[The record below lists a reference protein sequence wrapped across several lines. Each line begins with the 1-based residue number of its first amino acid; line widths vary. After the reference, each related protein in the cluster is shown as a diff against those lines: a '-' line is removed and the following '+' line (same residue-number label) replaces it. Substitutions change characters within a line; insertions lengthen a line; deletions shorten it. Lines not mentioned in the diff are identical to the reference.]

1 LILYTTENLTETTE
15 ETEKEETKKEETE
28 KEETK
33 AENRAEK

>member
-1 LILYTTENLTETTE
+1 LILYTTENLTETAE
-15 ETEKEETKKEETE
+15 NTE